1 MHTLFLTLLWKSLFQ
16 TVNRDKVGIIRICMI
31 EKVMKEKNNKR
42 VAERVMQDED
52 VEE

>member
-1 MHTLFLTLLWKSLFQ
+1 
-16 TVNRDKVGIIRICMI
+16 MI